1 MGMYANL
8 RRLAAVILA
17 FSFCPLP
24 AYALDPAS
32 RQSGEMPC
40 VIVIDPGHGGEDTG
54 AVGPTGVAEKNIT
67 LGVARK
73 LSASLAEK
81 TGCSVV
87 LTREDDTFIALEE
100 RTAKANRVS
109 ADIFISIHV
118 NAALS
123 RTVDGIETYFLSFDA
138 TDEDARR
145 VAAFENSFSS
155 SVKAHQEVNGD
166 LREILLDMASTASH
180 HESSAL
186 AESVQTSLLKAV
198 KREDRGVKQ
207 APFTVL
213 VGATMPAILVEIGF
227 ISNPLEERRLSSS
240 AGQARLSDSITEGV
254 VNFKKTTDIGRDYI
268 GFSRAGK
275 KE

>member
-1 MGMYANL
+1 MHANFRDSVFAL
-8 RRLAAVILA
+8 LA
-17 FSFCPLP
+17 FLIFPGP
-24 AYALDPAS
+24 VFGLDPAS
-32 RQSGEMPC
+32 LQPGAGPC
-40 VIVIDPGHGGEDTG
+40 VIAIDPGHGGEDTG
-54 AVGPTGVAEKNIT
+54 AVGPSGVAEKEVT
-67 LGVARK
+67 LGVAKK
-73 LSASLAEK
+73 LSVSLREK

-87 LTREDDTFIALEE
+87 LTREDDTFVPLEE
-100 RTAKANRVS
+100 RTALANRVS

-123 RTVDGIETYFLSFDA
+123 RTVDGIETFFLSFDA

-145 VAAFENSFSS
+145 VAAFENSFSAS
-155 SVKAHQEVNGD
+155 GKTHTEVSGD
-166 LREILLDMASTASH
+166 LKEILLDMASTESH

-186 AESVQTSLLKAV
+186 AEYVQTSLLKAV

-213 VGATMPAILVEIGF
+213 VGATMPAILVEVGF
-227 ISNPLEERRLSSS
+227 ISNPREEMRLSSS

-254 VNFKKTTDIGRDYI
+254 IHFKKNNTQGKDYI
-268 GFSRAGK
+268 GFNRPGK

>member
-1 MGMYANL
+1 MLANFRHSL
-8 RRLAAVILA
+8 FALLA
-17 FSFCPLP
+17 FLVFPGP
-24 AYALDPAS
+24 VFGLDPAS
-32 RQSGEMPC
+32 EPGAASC
-40 VIVIDPGHGGEDTG
+40 VIAIDPGHGGEDTG
-54 AVGPTGVAEKNIT
+54 AVGPSGVAEKDVT
-67 LGVARK
+67 LGVAKK
-73 LSASLAEK
+73 LSFSLREK

-87 LTREDDTFIALEE
+87 LTREDDTFVPLEQ
-100 RTAKANRVS
+100 RTAMANRAS

-123 RTVDGIETYFLSFDA
+123 RTVDGVETYFLSFDA

-155 SVKAHQEVNGD
+155 SVKTHQEVSGD
-166 LREILLDMASTASH
+166 LKEILLDMASTESH

-186 AESVQTSLLKAV
+186 AESVQTSLLNAV

-213 VGATMPAILVEIGF
+213 VGATMPAILVEVGF
-227 ISNPLEERRLSSS
+227 ISNPRDEMLLSSS
-240 AGQARLSDSITEGV
+240 RGQTMLSDSITEGV
-254 VNFKKTTDIGRDYI
+254 IRFKKNNTLGKDYF
-268 GFSRAGK
+268 GFNRPDK